1 MCIRDRS
8 QAQVFRTN
16 TALRNRGSVCVGVS
30 EEVYPN
36 LNLNAISLLAISKAR
51 SGSWEFT
58 ARERKKYGRSQR
70 RDDEEGGDFRVSDWN
85 GYAFSRLSLQGTIW
99 VSNYSL
105 SSSSSSSLP
114 LFLNLKYRS
123 CFLFRISMQLLDVRG
138 CSSIARERL
147 GIGGVCFGCAQEIYQ
162 AMLAQ
167 GTFFRS

>member
-1 MCIRDRS
+1 M
-8 QAQVFRTN
+8 
-16 TALRNRGSVCVGVS
+16 GVS

-105 SSSSSSSLP
+105 FKFFFVAAILKSLSTVISVSFFNAAPWRSRVFVDCSRKTWDWRSMLWMCIRDLSSNACSRYFFSLFNSNP
-114 LFLNLKYRS
+114 
-123 CFLFRISMQLLDVRG
+123 
-138 CSSIARERL
+138 
-147 GIGGVCFGCAQEIYQ
+147 
-162 AMLAQ
+162 
-167 GTFFRS
+167 